1 MDRLPQAALLLAVAT
16 VAASASIAAWSPDA
30 RANGLATHT
39 WITLRARSLVK
50 DGPLKDFVN
59 DPALADALVGGTI
72 FPDGGY
78 AVGHAYGELAHWEPL
93 QLAYLEWIRARYS
106 PPYTGEGAKH
116 AAFFLGMLSHGMADQ
131 VFDSLYMA
139 RARVYD
145 AGSDWE
151 QYSMDEATDVAYAAR
166 VGPQPIGIP
175 FYSAPAFIETLMTHN
190 SIAVDEATLAR
201 GKDLAG
207 FAVVIVGMLGM
218 DSKAVRD
225 YQKQFPWATTHL
237 EDETIPGRPSEEAE
251 VVARYWEKGWALLHG
266 ENYAP
271 LFLGTVPRE
280 GAYGH
285 ARDAASI
292 ESRVSVIF
300 STRQRAE
307 EVTADRF
314 RVVAA
319 SGTEVP
325 LSVDLFYG
333 TDSHVVHLIPGADF
347 AADEDYEV
355 FADGAK
361 VFGFSTRVPPA
372 NPDVE
377 EKSSGCSCVAVAGGP
392 DILSFWAAFG
402 LLSALGLL
410 YGATLLVRRCPQLA
424 DVKLDP
430 ARAVWPQLSV
440 IIPACNE
447 AETLEAAMGSLL
459 ANDYPNLQ
467 IILIDDR
474 STDGT
479 GAIVDRLSARDPR
492 VVAVHVAHLPPR
504 WLGKVHAL
512 DEGMKHATGDY
523 VLFTDADIH
532 FSPDCLRRSIVRMEQ
547 NALDHLAIFPTVIC
561 RSFLVGTCIG
571 SACRAILTL
580 ARPWESMDPKSK
592 KAMGIGAFNLVRR
605 SAFAK
610 TPGFEW
616 LRMEV
621 ADDIGVG
628 VMMKQS
634 GAKMGIDL
642 GRDHLAVEWYPTFR
656 SVVRGL
662 EKNGFAQAARFRV
675 WRGVAMAL
683 LAAVAATA
691 PFAGFI
697 PGAPELAFALSLAAL
712 GGYFAACV
720 VIQYG
725 VGGNFFYTLFSMP
738 LGDLLMAFVVLR
750 AVWLGKKRGGLIW
763 RGTVYPTAALEEGR
777 RVDF

>member
-1 MDRLPQAALLLAVAT
+1 MDRLPQAALRLAL
-16 VAASASIAAWSPDA
+16 AAAVSAPIAAWSPDA

-39 WITLRARSLVK
+39 WITLHARSLVK
-50 DGPLKDFVN
+50 DGPLSDFVN

-93 QLAYLEWIRARYS
+93 QLAYLEWIRARFS

-139 RARVYD
+139 RAHVYD
-145 AGSDWE
+145 AASDWQ
-151 QYSMDEATDVAYAAR
+151 QYSMDEATDVAYAAK
-166 VGPQPIGIP
+166 VGPQPIGVP
-175 FYSAPAFIETLMTHN
+175 FYSAPAFIETLMSHN

-218 DSKAVRD
+218 DPQAVRD

-237 EDETIPGRPSEEAE
+237 EDETIPGRPAEEAE
-251 VVARYWEKGWALLHG
+251 IVARYWEKGWALLHG
-266 ENYAP
+266 EAYTP
-271 LFLGTVPRE
+271 LFLGTVPE
-280 GAYGH
+280 DGAYGH
-285 ARDAASI
+285 ERDAASI
-292 ESRVSVIF
+292 ESRVSLIF
-300 STRQRAE
+300 STRQRDE

-314 RVVAA
+314 RIVAA
-319 SGTEVP
+319 SGVEIP
-325 LSVDLFYG
+325 LSADLFYG
-333 TDSHVVHLIPGADF
+333 TDSHVVHLIPGEDF
-347 AADEDYEV
+347 AADESYQV
-355 FADGAK
+355 YADGAA
-361 VFGFSTRVPPA
+361 VFSFSTAAAPA
-372 NPDVE
+372 AASE
-377 EKSSGCSCVAVAGGP
+377 AGGCTCVAIAGAP
-392 DILSFWAAFG
+392 DLLSLWAAFG
-402 LLSALGLL
+402 LLTGLGLL
-410 YGATLLVRRCPQLA
+410 YGAILLVRRCPQLQDA
-424 DVKLDP
+424 ALDP
-430 ARAVWPQLSV
+430 KRSVWPQLSV

-447 AETLEAAMGSLL
+447 AETLYAAMTSVL

-467 IILIDDR
+467 IVLIDDR
-474 STDGT
+474 STDET
-479 GAIVDRLSARDPR
+479 GEIVDRLAARDPR
-492 VVAVHVAHLPPR
+492 VVPVHVKTLPPG

-512 DEGMKHATGDY
+512 DEGMKHATGEY
-523 VLFTDADIH
+523 ILFTDADIH
-532 FSPDCLRRSIVRMEQ
+532 FAQGSLRRAIVRMEEGP
-547 NALDHLAIFPTVIC
+547 LDHLAIFPTLIC

-610 TPGFEW
+610 TPGFGW

-634 GAKMGIDL
+634 GAKPGINL
-642 GRDHLAVEWYPTFR
+642 GRDQLAVEWYPTFQ

-675 WRGVAMAL
+675 WRGLAMAA
-683 LAAVAATA
+683 LAVVATTA
-691 PFAGFI
+691 PFAGYL
-697 PGAPELAFALSLAAL
+697 PGASGLAWVLSTAAL
-712 GGYFAACV
+712 LSYVAACL

-725 VGGNFFYTLFSMP
+725 VGGNFFYTLASLP
-738 LGDLLMAFVVLR
+738 IGDLLMAYVVLR

-763 RGTVYPTAALEEGR
+763 RGTIYPTAALEEGR